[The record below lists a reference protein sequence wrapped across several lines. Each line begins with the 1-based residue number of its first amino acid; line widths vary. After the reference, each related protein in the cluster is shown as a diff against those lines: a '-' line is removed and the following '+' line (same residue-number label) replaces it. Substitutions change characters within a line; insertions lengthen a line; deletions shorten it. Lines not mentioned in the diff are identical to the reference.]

1 MIFINSFIEKWINL
15 IPFTNSYVKVLI
27 FLVIFVL
34 VMRFIVYLIE
44 KYISSFVKDTK
55 TNVDDIILKALNRP
69 IFYILF
75 FWGAKVAVSLIS
87 LNENINGFIQQI
99 LNALMI
105 LAGAVIFVRLVNIF
119 IDFGVKRYA
128 KRTKSDLDD
137 ELLPISHKVIRISVF
152 ILAIMWILHL
162 YGVNIGPVLASLG
175 IAGLAIGLAL
185 QPTLGNIFAGISI
198 VSDRSIKRGDRI
210 MLEGGEEGVIYD
222 IGLRSTKIETF
233 DKQVIIVPN
242 SQLANG
248 KVINYARPDI
258 RSRIALDVG
267 VAYGS
272 DIEKVKKVL
281 LSCVNVIDK
290 EVIDKDKDSVV
301 YFTKMGDFALTFKLI
316 VYLNSYKD
324 KFVNEVKLR
333 EKVYNE
339 LKKNNLEIPFPTQ
352 TVYVKK

>member
-198 VSDRSIKRGDRI
+198 VSDRK
-210 MLEGGEEGVIYD
+210 
-222 IGLRSTKIETF
+222 
-233 DKQVIIVPN
+233 
-242 SQLANG
+242 
-248 KVINYARPDI
+248 
-258 RSRIALDVG
+258 
-267 VAYGS
+267 GS
-272 DIEKVKKVL
+272 FMTLV
-281 LSCVNVIDK
+281 
-290 EVIDKDKDSVV
+290 
-301 YFTKMGDFALTFKLI
+301 
-316 VYLNSYKD
+316 
-324 KFVNEVKLR
+324 
-333 EKVYNE
+333 
-339 LKKNNLEIPFPTQ
+339 
-352 TVYVKK
+352 